1 MISDSADM
9 PRNVLC
15 YSGHAVRRMVERG
28 ITERQVEE
36 SCVANCSVCRWTRP
50 YGEKGDCGQSSTSR
64 AWSSR
69 HGARRGTTRN
79 AHFRKEDLSC
89 GSCSEDGSTMATSA
103 ISIDTTQFDY
113 CPRMKVKALRL
124 PCGER
129 EECAGCERSP
139 EFLKYQQK
147 QKRKQEQDE
156 KRRNHLGRLE
166 EKTCGFCGKK
176 FMGIKKR
183 RFCSYACSSHGK
195 HHTRSEK
202 VCLVCGM
209 TFMGTKQQI
218 YCSRVCKDRSHYK
231 RLGGDE

>member
-1 MISDSADM
+1 MGAWTSA
-9 PRNVLC
+9 
-15 YSGHAVRRMVERG
+15 GG
-28 ITERQVEE
+28 
-36 SCVANCSVCRWTRP
+36 
-50 YGEKGDCGQSSTSR
+50 GEP
-64 AWSSR
+64 WR
-69 HGARRGTTRN
+69 HGHHGMEKEAVQPETLIAEAAVQTTETVQRTV
-79 AHFRKEDLSC
+79 
-89 GSCSEDGSTMATSA
+89 TMAVSA
-103 ISIDTTQFDY
+103 ISIDMTRFDY

-166 EKTCGFCGKK
+166 EKTCEFCGKK

>member
-1 MISDSADM
+1 
-9 PRNVLC
+9 
-15 YSGHAVRRMVERG
+15 
-28 ITERQVEE
+28 
-36 SCVANCSVCRWTRP
+36 
-50 YGEKGDCGQSSTSR
+50 
-64 AWSSR
+64 
-69 HGARRGTTRN
+69 
-79 AHFRKEDLSC
+79 
-89 GSCSEDGSTMATSA
+89 MAESA
-103 ISIDTTQFDY
+103 ISVDTTQFDY
-113 CPRMKVKALRL
+113 CPRMKVKAMHL

-139 EFLKYQQK
+139 EFLKYQRRK
-147 QKRKQEQDE
+147 QKKQENVN
-156 KRRNHLGRLE
+156 KPGHLE
-166 EKTCGFCGKK
+166 EKICETCGKK